1 MTGAEVKDLDA
12 FNSSMPSM
20 PHEEVV
26 MDHGRQRRRAVF
38 DVSDEEL
45 LKKKE
50 VAEESEDEV
59 SNWKMGE
66 GDEVESE
73 EESGD
78 GEEMEES
85 DKESEEEDGKEESEN
100 EEEEES
106 DEEEEEEESEEEE
119 EENESD
125 EEENEESEDEKEKE
139 SDEED
144 EKGEEEENEKGSD
157 DENMEVESGS
167 EADEAVPTDVQH
179 ESDLRWKENLFYRGE
194 EELTRRRVF
203 SSNLMQLVYGS
214 NEPVDEE
221 TDVAKEEEESDDDF
235 FHPKQEAA
243 AVKES
248 QKQQRL
254 LEELDS
260 EKLDILPAVKH
271 VGAARA
277 REA

>member
-12 FNSSMPSM
+12 FNSSM

-45 LKKKE
+45 LKKE
-50 VAEESEDEV
+50 TMEESEDEV

-66 GDEVESE
+66 EGDVESDGEESNGEESEKDSEEKVESDGKESNGEESE
-73 EESGD
+73 ESD
-78 GEEMEES
+78 GEE
-85 DKESEEEDGKEESEN
+85 SED
-100 EEEEES
+100 
-106 DEEEEEEESEEEE
+106 EEESEEEKVGSDGE
-119 EENESD
+119 EKEEKENSEEEMEEEEKDDEGDAMEVENATDEENETA
-125 EEENEESEDEKEKE
+125 E
-139 SDEED
+139 
-144 EKGEEEENEKGSD
+144 
-157 DENMEVESGS
+157 
-167 EADEAVPTDVQH
+167 VPTDMQH

-194 EELTRRRVF
+194 AELTRRRVF

-214 NEPVDEE
+214 TEPVDEE
-221 TDVAKEEEESDDDF
+221 TDVAKEPDEESDDDF
-235 FHPKQEAA
+235 FHPKQENAA
-243 AVKES
+243 AKES
-248 QKQQRL
+248 EKQQRL

>member
-45 LKKKE
+45 LKKEE

-73 EESGD
+73 EES
-78 GEEMEES
+78 
-85 DKESEEEDGKEESEN
+85 
-100 EEEEES
+100 EEEES
-106 DEEEEEEESEEEE
+106 EEEEEEESEEEE
-119 EENESD
+119 EEENEEESEEEEED
-125 EEENEESEDEKEKE
+125 EEEEKEKE
-139 SDEED
+139 KE
-144 EKGEEEENEKGSD
+144 SD
-157 DENMEVESGS
+157 DENMEVESNS
-167 EADEAVPTDVQH
+167 EEEADEAVPTDLQH

-194 EELTRRRVF
+194 AELTRRRVF

-214 NEPVDEE
+214 SEPVDEE

>member
-1 MTGAEVKDLDA
+1 
-12 FNSSMPSM
+12 
-20 PHEEVV
+20 
-26 MDHGRQRRRAVF
+26 
-38 DVSDEEL
+38 
-45 LKKKE
+45 
-50 VAEESEDEV
+50 
-59 SNWKMGE
+59 
-66 GDEVESE
+66 
-73 EESGD
+73 
-78 GEEMEES
+78 
-85 DKESEEEDGKEESEN
+85 
-100 EEEEES
+100 
-106 DEEEEEEESEEEE
+106 
-119 EENESD
+119 
-125 EEENEESEDEKEKE
+125 
-139 SDEED
+139 
-144 EKGEEEENEKGSD
+144 
-157 DENMEVESGS
+157 MEVESNS
-167 EADEAVPTDVQH
+167 EEETDEAVPTDLQH

-194 EELTRRRVF
+194 AELTRRRVF

-221 TDVAKEEEESDDDF
+221 TDVAKEEEEESDDDF

>member
-12 FNSSMPSM
+12 FNSSM

-45 LKKKE
+45 LKKEE
-50 VAEESEDEV
+50 VEESEDEV
-59 SNWKMGE
+59 TNWKM
-66 GDEVESE
+66 DAESE
-73 EESGD
+73 EEK
-78 GEEMEES
+78 MEG
-85 DKESEEEDGKEESEN
+85 ESEES
-100 EEEEES
+100 
-106 DEEEEEEESEEEE
+106 EEEEEEESEESEKEE
-119 EENESD
+119 EEESEESEEEESEEKEESEKEEDEEKD
-125 EEENEESEDEKEKE
+125 EEEKEEME
-139 SDEED
+139 
-144 EKGEEEENEKGSD
+144 D
-157 DENMEVESGS
+157 DEDDDEMEVENTT
-167 EADEAVPTDVQH
+167 DEESQTAEVPTDMQH

-194 EELTRRRVF
+194 AELTRRRVF

-221 TDVAKEEEESDDDF
+221 TDVAKEADEESDDDF
-235 FHPKQEAA
+235 FHPKQESA

-248 QKQQRL
+248 EKQQRL

>member
-12 FNSSMPSM
+12 FNSSM

-45 LKKKE
+45 LKKEE
-50 VAEESEDEV
+50 VEESEDEV
-59 SNWKMGE
+59 TNWKM
-66 GDEVESE
+66 DAESE
-73 EESGD
+73 EEK
-78 GEEMEES
+78 MEG
-85 DKESEEEDGKEESEN
+85 ESEEN
-100 EEEEES
+100 EEEEKEEKEEKEES
-106 DEEEEEEESEEEE
+106 EESEKEEEEESEESEE
-119 EENESD
+119 EES
-125 EEENEESEDEKEKE
+125 EEKEEKEESEEKEEKE
-139 SDEED
+139 EEEEKEEMEED
-144 EKGEEEENEKGSD
+144 EDG
-157 DENMEVESGS
+157 DEMEVENTT
-167 EADEAVPTDVQH
+167 DEENQTAEVPTDMQH

-194 EELTRRRVF
+194 AELTRRRVF

-221 TDVAKEEEESDDDF
+221 TDVAKEADEESDDDF
-235 FHPKQEAA
+235 FHPKQESA

-248 QKQQRL
+248 EKQQRL

-271 VGAARA
+271 VGAGAGA
-277 REA
+277 

>member
-1 MTGAEVKDLDA
+1 MDA

-78 GEEMEES
+78 EKEM
-85 DKESEEEDGKEESEN
+85 ESEEES
-100 EEEEES
+100 
-106 DEEEEEEESEEEE
+106 E

-125 EEENEESEDEKEKE
+125 EEDAENEESEEEEEKEKE
-139 SDEED
+139 KKSNEED
-144 EKGEEEENEKGSD
+144 EEN
-157 DENMEVESGS
+157 
-167 EADEAVPTDVQH
+167 
-179 ESDLRWKENLFYRGE
+179 
-194 EELTRRRVF
+194 
-203 SSNLMQLVYGS
+203 
-214 NEPVDEE
+214 
-221 TDVAKEEEESDDDF
+221 
-235 FHPKQEAA
+235 
-243 AVKES
+243 
-248 QKQQRL
+248 
-254 LEELDS
+254 
-260 EKLDILPAVKH
+260 
-271 VGAARA
+271 
-277 REA
+277 

>member
-73 EESGD
+73 EESG
-78 GEEMEES
+78 
-85 DKESEEEDGKEESEN
+85 
-100 EEEEES
+100 EEEES
-106 DEEEEEEESEEEE
+106 E

-125 EEENEESEDEKEKE
+125 EEDAENEESEEEEEKEKEKE

-144 EKGEEEENEKGSD
+144 EENEEGEEKEKDD
-157 DENMEVESGS
+157 DENMEVESNS
-167 EADEAVPTDVQH
+167 EEEAEEAVPTDLQH

-194 EELTRRRVF
+194 AELTRRRVF

-235 FHPKQEAA
+235 FHPKQQAA

>member
-73 EESGD
+73 EESG
-78 GEEMEES
+78 EEE
-85 DKESEEEDGKEESEN
+85 ESEEEN
-100 EEEEES
+100 
-106 DEEEEEEESEEEE
+106 EEEEESEEENE
-119 EENESD
+119 EE
-125 EEENEESEDEKEKE
+125 EESE
-139 SDEED
+139 EED
-144 EKGEEEENEKGSD
+144 AENEDNEEGEENEKDD
-157 DENMEVESGS
+157 DENMEVESNS
-167 EADEAVPTDVQH
+167 EEEADEAVPTDLQH

-194 EELTRRRVF
+194 AELTRRRVF

-214 NEPVDEE
+214 SEPVDEE

>member
-1 MTGAEVKDLDA
+1 
-12 FNSSMPSM
+12 
-20 PHEEVV
+20 
-26 MDHGRQRRRAVF
+26 
-38 DVSDEEL
+38 
-45 LKKKE
+45 
-50 VAEESEDEV
+50 
-59 SNWKMGE
+59 
-66 GDEVESE
+66 
-73 EESGD
+73 
-78 GEEMEES
+78 
-85 DKESEEEDGKEESEN
+85 
-100 EEEEES
+100 
-106 DEEEEEEESEEEE
+106 
-119 EENESD
+119 
-125 EEENEESEDEKEKE
+125 
-139 SDEED
+139 
-144 EKGEEEENEKGSD
+144 
-157 DENMEVESGS
+157 MEVESNS
-167 EADEAVPTDVQH
+167 EEETDEAVPTDLQH

-194 EELTRRRVF
+194 AELTRRRVF

-214 NEPVDEE
+214 SEPVDEE

>member
-78 GEEMEES
+78 EKEM
-85 DKESEEEDGKEESEN
+85 ESEEESG
-100 EEEEES
+100 EEEES
-106 DEEEEEEESEEEE
+106 E

-125 EEENEESEDEKEKE
+125 EEDAENEES
-139 SDEED
+139 
-144 EKGEEEENEKGSD
+144 EEEENEKD
-157 DENMEVESGS
+157 DENMEVESNS
-167 EADEAVPTDVQH
+167 EEETDEAVPTDLQH

-194 EELTRRRVF
+194 AELTRRRVF

-214 NEPVDEE
+214 SEPVDEE

>member
-73 EESGD
+73 EES
-78 GEEMEES
+78 
-85 DKESEEEDGKEESEN
+85 
-100 EEEEES
+100 
-106 DEEEEEEESEEEE
+106 EEEESEEEE
-119 EENESD
+119 EEENEEESEEEEED
-125 EEENEESEDEKEKE
+125 EEEEKEKE
-139 SDEED
+139 KE
-144 EKGEEEENEKGSD
+144 SD
-157 DENMEVESGS
+157 DENMEVESNS
-167 EADEAVPTDVQH
+167 EEEAEEAVPTDLQH

-194 EELTRRRVF
+194 AELTRRRVF

-214 NEPVDEE
+214 SEPVDEE